1 MPISLEHAD
10 CISRLFE
17 QYYERVY
24 RFSAQRIPGEDA
36 EDVTQEV
43 YMRLLCMGDLPRRS
57 INASYLIKIADNLIR
72 NRYRKRQRFDRWYR
86 EHGRP
91 EAARRLD
98 APRGQP
104 VNTGLWQLIDTLP
117 PRERDALDLVTHR
130 SLSYRQAARSMGIP
144 VSTLNNLKHRAI
156 TRLRGGRTGPESG
169 EGPTLN

>member
-43 YMRLLCMGDLPRRS
+43 YLRLLCIRDLPHRS
-57 INASYLIKIADNLIR
+57 INASYLIKIADNLIK
-72 NRYRKRQRFDRWYR
+72 NSYRKGQQFDRWYR
-86 EHGRP
+86 EHGLPDATRQP
-91 EAARRLD
+91 D
-98 APRGQP
+98 APRRQP
-104 VNTGLWQLIDTLP
+104 RNTGLWELVDTLP
-117 PRERDALDLVTHR
+117 PREHDVLDLVIHR

-156 TRLRGGRTGPESG
+156 TRLRGGRTGPETE